1 MKSIRVVVAGS
12 DSYTYVYMTIAIS
25 ISCCRLCSRHILVQC
40 VQVHSLVIVMRGGD
54 KLSSEVGHNGSQNAN
69 TNKLNSGSSD
79 SRCKSTI
86 GTSCYI
92 AVVWPV
98 TTQHT
103 PRTSWNVLLL
113 E

>member
-1 MKSIRVVVAGS
+1 M
-12 DSYTYVYMTIAIS
+12 
-25 ISCCRLCSRHILVQC
+25 
-40 VQVHSLVIVMRGGD
+40 QVHRLVIVMRGGD
-54 KLSSEVGHNGSQNAN
+54 KWSSEVGHNGSRSSH

-79 SRCKSTI
+79 SSRCSSTI

-113 E
+113 VLVLLPSTTRITSTIATSMVIRFVLLLPSMHKNG